1 MFDFKGESLW
11 AQPEHVR
18 SAIFRQTSS
27 FCSAF
32 GKMRLGDVFYCWKF
46 LFFFYYYHIVLFSG
60 VSTGLGRKGGRLKR
74 ERCYLTVLC
83 YTMSVVTMFFDGVT
97 VWMRAS
103 LFILYWRNLRDRF
116 FIGAA
121 VFFFRRW
128 RS

>member
-1 MFDFKGESLW
+1 MSSAGACKERHFQADVLILLR
-11 AQPEHVR
+11 VR
-18 SAIFRQTSS
+18 ENETRRRILLL
-27 FCSAF
+27 
-32 GKMRLGDVFYCWKF
+32 KVP
-46 LFFFYYYHIVLFSG
+46 FFFYYYHIVLFSG

-121 VFFFRRW
+121 VFFFRR
-128 RS
+128 